1 MQNVHR
7 VCGTVLSSMF
17 RMQWQGKFHSHRI
30 NPFKLYKSLLQ
41 IPLRLQSGFLPISS
55 KQVTPFL
62 ATDLYSMFGGLVR
75 RFIETAV
82 ISEAK
87 TPLKLTKLDPADSSI
102 HASHSKIDVGF
113 TADKKMKELIAKS
126 TVSEKRVLQFQM
138 ECKEFLVKVV
148 CKLIA
153 KAPIQYSLVMNVNCL
168 DPRNMMSDHVVSIT
182 KFKRVLTS
190 LENAKKV
197 LEGACDSLLELFRQF
212 IMKVPSSS
220 PSEFKDYDPNNDR
233 LDSFLYLHMGQK
245 RSFQSLWKVVADLL
259 ILSHGQA
266 SVERRFSVNKQ
277 LEVENLQ
284 ECSFISQRLVQDHVQ
299 SVGDVLAVSIIKPLL
314 LSAAGARQKYSLY
327 LDEQK
332 RKKASEGV
340 ELKRKELVNELDKRK
355 NKRRYSETDVDG
367 LVKSA
372 DEFAQKA
379 EDTGKLVWI
388 TKSNSLRR
396 TAKEK
401 EMTRKDIED
410 KILNVVDELKKRDFY
425 LSVSSAQS
433 LL

>member
-1 MQNVHR
+1 MP
-7 VCGTVLSSMF
+7 L
-17 RMQWQGKFHSHRI
+17 
-30 NPFKLYKSLLQ
+30 
-41 IPLRLQSGFLPISS
+41 IPKVDLR
-55 KQVTPFL
+55 
-62 ATDLYSMFGGLVR
+62 
-75 RFIETAV
+75 
-82 ISEAK
+82 
-87 TPLKLTKLDPADSSI
+87 
-102 HASHSKIDVGF
+102 F
-113 TADKKMKELIAKS
+113 TADKKIKEFIAKS

-138 ECKEFLVKVV
+138 ECKEFLMKVV

-153 KAPIQYSLVMNVNCL
+153 KAPIQYSLVRNINCL
-168 DPRNMMSDHVVSIT
+168 DPRNMMSDHDVSIT
-182 KFKRVLTS
+182 KFKRVLTT

-197 LEGACDSLLELFRQF
+197 LEGECDSLLELFRQF
-212 IMKVPSSS
+212 IMEAPSSS

-245 RSFQSLWKVVADLL
+245 RSYQSLWKVVSELL

-266 SVERRFSVNKQ
+266 SVERGFSVNKQ

-284 ECSFISQRLVQDHVQ
+284 ERSFIAQRLVQDHVQ
-299 SVGDVLAVSIIKPLL
+299 SVGGVLAVSINKPLL
-314 LSAAGARQKYSLY
+314 LSAAGARQKYLSY

-332 RKKASEGV
+332 RKKTSEGV
-340 ELKRKELVNELDKRK
+340 ELKRKELVDELEELKK
-355 NKRRYSETDVDG
+355 KRRRLDTDVDN

-410 KILNVVDELKKRDFY
+410 KILNVVDELKKTDFY
-425 LSVSSAQS
+425 LCVSSAQS